1 MFNCPYL
8 IDFTYVPF
16 SQELDHLKS
25 ELERMDGVI
34 VEKDVKLG
42 ALIKRVLSIFSYLL
56 LHNKYGCMN
65 FEYVFKQ
72 CQ

>member
-1 MFNCPYL
+1 
-8 IDFTYVPF
+8 
-16 SQELDHLKS
+16 
-25 ELERMDGVI
+25 MDGVI

-56 LHNKYGCMN
+56 LHNKYGRMK